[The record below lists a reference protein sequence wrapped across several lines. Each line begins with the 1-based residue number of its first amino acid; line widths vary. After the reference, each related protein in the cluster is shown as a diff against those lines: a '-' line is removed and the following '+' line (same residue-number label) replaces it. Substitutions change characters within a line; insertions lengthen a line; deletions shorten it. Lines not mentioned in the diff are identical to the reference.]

1 MPETLKV
8 VIPMAGWGTRMRP
21 HTWSK
26 PKPLV
31 GVAGGTALDYCLEM
45 FRTVPEPQNTEYV
58 FIVGPYLGETQ
69 IPPFIAEHYPDLK
82 AHYVV
87 QGEMKGQ
94 SHALYLARGYLTGP
108 MIMCFSDTL
117 IETDFSF
124 LEREKS
130 DGVAWVKA
138 IPDPRRFGVA
148 EVDRDGWVRRLIEK
162 PQTTENSLAVVG
174 CYYFKNAENLIG
186 AIEEQMRRDVQL
198 KNEFF
203 LVDAINIML
212 EEHALMR
219 VEKIDTWLDTG
230 TIEATLETNRYL
242 LERLQA
248 ANFSTFQPT
257 NVPTL
262 QYAGVKVNQPVFIH
276 ETAQVKD
283 STIGPYASIGAH
295 CRIAGS
301 RIEDSIVEAG
311 CEVEAAALKSSIVGQ
326 GAKVRGRGGQQVF
339 TLNIGDESSVMLGR

>member
-26 PKPLV
+26 PKPLIS
-31 GVAGGTALDYCLEM
+31 VAGRTALDYCLEM
-45 FRTVPEPQNTEYV
+45 FRTVPEPQNTEYI
-58 FIVGPYLGETQ
+58 FIIGPYLGETQ
-69 IPPFIAEHYPDLK
+69 IPPFIAEHHPDLK
-82 AHYVV
+82 VHYVV

-148 EVDRDGWVRRLIEK
+148 EVNQDGWVTRLIEK
-162 PQTTENSLAVVG
+162 PQTTENNLAVVG
-174 CYYFKNAENLIG
+174 CYYFKKAENLIG
-186 AIEEQMRRDVQL
+186 AIEEQMQRNIQL

-212 EEHALMR
+212 EDRALMR
-219 VEKIDTWLDTG
+219 VKKVDTWLDTG

-242 LERLQA
+242 LQRERSKL
-248 ANFSTFQPT
+248 
-257 NVPTL
+257 
-262 QYAGVKVNQPVFIH
+262 KVEDRRGTKVVEPVFIH
-276 ETAQVKD
+276 ETAEIET

-301 RIEDSIVEAG
+301 RIEDSIIEAG
-311 CEVEAAALKSSIVGQ
+311 CEIEAAALKSSIVGQ
-326 GAKVRGRGGQQVF
+326 GVKVRGRGGKQVL
-339 TLNIGDESSVMLGR
+339 TLNIGEDSSVRLGQ

>member
-1 MPETLKV
+1 MPETLKI

-31 GVAGGTALDYCLEM
+31 GVAGRTALDYLMDM
-45 FRTVPEPQNTEYV
+45 FKSVPDPGNTEYV

-69 IPPFIAEHYPDLK
+69 IPPFIAEHYPDIR

-117 IETDFSF
+117 IEPDFSF

-148 EVDRDGWVRRLIEK
+148 EVNKDGWVTRLIEK
-162 PQTTENSLAVVG
+162 PQTLENNLAVVG
-174 CYYFKNAENLIG
+174 CYYFKSAENLIG

-212 EEHALMR
+212 EGRALMR

-242 LERLQA
+242 LQREQNKLKVKDRK
-248 ANFSTFQPT
+248 
-257 NVPTL
+257 
-262 QYAGVKVNQPVFIH
+262 GVKVIEPAFIH
-276 ETAQVKD
+276 ETAEIEA
-283 STIGPYASIGAH
+283 STIGPYASIGAD

-311 CEVEAAALKSSIVGQ
+311 CEIEAAALRSSIVGRE
-326 GAKVRGRGGQQVF
+326 AKVRGRGGKQVF
-339 TLNIGDESSVMLGR
+339 TLNIGEDSSVVLG